1 VTFSV
6 VEAERDTHSI
16 GFTHDYA
23 ISLDESEP
31 ASDIGGNILDRP
43 IDDSEQE
50 NRIRRVKTVE
60 ETFDSRSD
68 GLANACA
75 PGEERGNEED

>member
-1 VTFSV
+1 MTFSV
-6 VEAERDTHSI
+6 VEAERDTHNI

-31 ASDIGGNILDRP
+31 ASDIGRNILDRS

-50 NRIRRVKTVE
+50 NRVRRVEAVE
-60 ETFDSRSD
+60 EAFDS
-68 GLANACA
+68 
-75 PGEERGNEED
+75 